1 MSCQSLDHPARN
13 NVAILGNPAFQVLF
27 GSLIVS
33 FGPIMVRGI
42 DATATSMG
50 FYRMLTGAVAF
61 GMVVFWHR
69 ATPMIRGRA
78 LLAAAAAG
86 VFLSCDLTFWHRSIH
101 LIGPGF
107 ATIIGN
113 FQVFILGAASVLF
126 WKEPLR
132 REFLMGVF
140 CAMVGLSM
148 TLQNQLGAT
157 AEDSIAGVVFG
168 LLSAFS
174 YAAYVV
180 MLKRKPRDRSLVTL
194 YQTMF
199 VICAVGALSFVFEG
213 VLLSTA
219 AWAASPMSIA
229 ASVGYGLSS
238 QVVGWLIIARAVPL
252 IPTAT
257 TAILLLMQPLG
268 AYVWEILLLG
278 RAPTV
283 VELFGASLMLF
294 GVILGGGS
302 AFRPRKGAPL

>member
-1 MSCQSLDHPARN
+1 MSCQSLDQPARN
-13 NVAILGNPAFQVLF
+13 HVAIFGNPAFQVLF

-50 FYRMLTGAVAF
+50 FYRMLTAAVAF

-199 VICAVGALSFVFEG
+199 VICAVGTLSFVLEG
-213 VLLSTA
+213 VLMGTA